1 MVTKKLIGSVAALIL
16 LAGCSSTGSAT
27 TVDLNVSEFSQK
39 ITNPDVIILDVR
51 TPEEFASGHIEGAV
65 NIDFNSSEFENEITR
80 LNPSDSY
87 AIYCRS
93 GSRSGKAA
101 SIMHLAG
108 FHDVSNLDGGVIDWS
123 NDGLPLVVN

>member
-1 MVTKKLIGSVAALIL
+1 MVTKKLMASIAALVL
-16 LAGCSSTGSAT
+16 LAGCSSSGSAT
-27 TVDLNVSEFSQK
+27 TVNLNVSEFSQK
-39 ITNPDVIILDVR
+39 ITEPNVVILDVR
-51 TPEEFASGHIEGAV
+51 TPEEFASGHIKGAV
-65 NIDFNSSEFENEITR
+65 NIDFNSGDFENEITR

-108 FHDVSNLDGGVIDWS
+108 FHDLSNLNGGVIDWS
-123 NDGLPLVVN
+123 NEGLPLVVS